1 MTVQRRGK
9 QARTLR
15 VLVGIA
21 SLFALGL
28 QVVGAAP
35 SAAGADTAAGGA
47 RCEELTELAVPETE
61 ITVSEL
67 VPAGDYVDAEGTVHR
82 DLPEFCR
89 VAARVDPSLKFEVWI
104 PSTTWN
110 ERFLGVGNGGF
121 AGNISYSAMAPAL
134 SAGYAT
140 ASTDTG
146 HSRSDSSNSWISDP
160 TQLEM
165 WGRTSIHLMTV
176 RAKQILT
183 AYHEQAPKFS
193 YFEGGSTGGRQAM
206 DQAEFFPDD
215 YDGIVS
221 HSPGMDYS
229 HVMMAVL
236 WTAQRLANSPSG
248 ALDSDDRKL
257 LNDAVLAAC
266 GGRDGVASDP
276 FLNDPRDCHY
286 NVKRLECRPGTSVGC
301 LTAEQ
306 VRTAEHVYTAVTNQG
321 TGEHLYPGFAYG
333 SEAAWN
339 FAAERQAL
347 ISYPQAL
354 LGRAV
359 FDDPEWDWRSFDWD
373 EDVKLV
379 EEKLSPKI
387 DPTRTD
393 LSKFEARG
401 GKLIMTQGWSDP
413 FQSGSLPIEYYTRV
427 LLERDGTTPRSALRD
442 VQEFYRLFMIPGGG
456 HVTGGVGPNSFDA
469 LSAVRAWVE
478 QGTAPSQMIAT
489 KYENDQPENRVV
501 MTRPLCA
508 YPQVAGYDG
517 IGPTTEASSFR
528 CEDDWGDFAEDVASE
543 RQRMRVR
550 ARSN

>member
-1 MTVQRRGK
+1 MTVRRPGSSGG
-9 QARTLR
+9 TLR

-35 SAAGADTAAGGA
+35 SAAGADTGAGSA
-47 RCEELTELAVPETE
+47 RCEELTELAVSDTE
-61 ITVSEL
+61 ITASEF

-89 VAARVDPSLKFEVWI
+89 VAATVAPSLKFEVWL
-104 PSTTWN
+104 PTATWN

-121 AGNISYSAMAPAL
+121 AGNISYDAMAPAL

-146 HSRSDSSNSWISDP
+146 HSNTDSTNSWISNP

-183 AYHEQAPKFS
+183 AFNGKAARYS

-236 WTAQRLANSPSG
+236 WTAQRLAESPSG
-248 ALDSDDRKL
+248 ALDGGDRKL

-266 GGRDGVASDP
+266 GGRDGVAGDP

-286 NVKRLECRPGTSVGC
+286 NVKRLECRSGTSARC

-306 VRTAEHVYTAVTNQG
+306 VRTAEHVYAEVANQG
-321 TGEHLYPGFAYG
+321 TGEHIYPGFAYG

-347 ISYPQAL
+347 VSYPQAL

-359 FDDPEWDWRSFDWD
+359 FDDPQWDWRSFDWN

-393 LSKFEARG
+393 LSKFDARG
-401 GKLIMTQGWSDP
+401 GKLIMTQGWADP

-427 LLERDGTTPRSALRD
+427 LLERDGSTVRSALRD

-456 HVTGGVGPNSFDA
+456 HVSGGVGPNSFDA

-478 QGTAPSQMIAT
+478 QGTAPKQMVAT

-501 MTRPLCA
+501 MSRPLCP
-508 YPQVAGYDG
+508 YPQIARYDG
-517 IGPTTEASSFR
+517 AGATTEASNFG
-528 CEDDWGDFAEDVASE
+528 CENDWGDFAEDVARE
-543 RQRMRVR
+543 QQRMQIRE
-550 ARSN
+550 RSN

>member
-1 MTVQRRGK
+1 MTVRRPGSSGG
-9 QARTLR
+9 TLR

-21 SLFALGL
+21 SLFALSL
-28 QVVGAAP
+28 QIVGAAP
-35 SAAGADTAAGGA
+35 SAADTDAGSA
-47 RCEELTELAVPETE
+47 RCEELTELSVPDTE
-61 ITVSEL
+61 ITASEL

-89 VAARVDPSLKFEVWI
+89 VAATVAPSLKFEVWL
-104 PSTTWN
+104 PTVTWN

-121 AGNISYSAMAPAL
+121 AGNISYDAMAPAL

-146 HSRSDSSNSWISDP
+146 HSDTDSTNSWISNP

-183 AYHEQAPKFS
+183 AFNEKAPKFS

-206 DQAEFFPDD
+206 DQAEFFPND

-236 WTAQRLANSPSG
+236 WTAQRLAESPSG
-248 ALDSDDRKL
+248 ALDGGDRKL
-257 LNDAVLAAC
+257 LNDTVLAAC
-266 GGRDGVASDP
+266 GGRDGVAGDP

-286 NVKRLECRPGTSVGC
+286 KVKRLECRSGTSAGC

-306 VRTAEHVYTAVTNQG
+306 VRTAEHVYAKVANQG
-321 TGEHLYPGFAYG
+321 TGEHIYPGFAYG

-339 FAAERQAL
+339 FTAERQAL
-347 ISYPQAL
+347 VSYPQAL

-359 FDDPEWDWRSFDWD
+359 FDDPQWDWRSFDWD
-373 EDVKLV
+373 EDVNLV

-393 LSKFEARG
+393 LSKFDARG
-401 GKLIMTQGWSDP
+401 GKLIMTQGWADP

-427 LLERDGTTPRSALRD
+427 LLERNGSTVRSALRD

-456 HVTGGVGPNSFDA
+456 HVSGGVGPNSFDA
-469 LSAVRAWVE
+469 LAAVRAWVE
-478 QGTAPSQMIAT
+478 QGIAPKQMVAT
-489 KYENDQPENRVV
+489 KYENDRPENRVV
-501 MTRPLCA
+501 MSRPLCP
-508 YPQVAGYDG
+508 YPQIAGYVG
-517 IGPTTEASSFR
+517 AGPTTEASSFR
-528 CEDDWGDFAEDVASE
+528 CENDWGDFAEDVARE
-543 RQRMRVR
+543 QQRMQLREP
-550 ARSN
+550 SN

>member
-1 MTVQRRGK
+1 MTARRPRRSGG
-9 QARTLR
+9 TLR
-15 VLVGIA
+15 VLVGIV
-21 SLFALGL
+21 SLFALSL
-28 QVVGAAP
+28 QIAGAAP
-35 SAAGADTAAGGA
+35 SAADVDTDAGGA
-47 RCEELTELAVPETE
+47 RCEEMTELSVPDTE
-61 ITVSEL
+61 ITAGEL
-67 VPAGDYVDAEGTVHR
+67 VPAGDFVDAEGTVHR

-89 VAARVDPSLKFEVWI
+89 VAARVAPSLNFEVWM
-104 PSTTWN
+104 PTATWN

-121 AGNISYSAMAPAL
+121 AGNIRYDSMAPAL
-134 SAGYAT
+134 AKGYAT

-146 HSRSDSSNSWISDP
+146 HSKSDSANSWISNP
-160 TQLEM
+160 AQLEM
-165 WGRTSIHLMTV
+165 WGRTSIHLMTL

-183 AYHEQAPKFS
+183 AYHEKAPKFS

-206 DQAEFFPDD
+206 GQAEFFPDD

-236 WTAQRLANSPSG
+236 WTAQRLADRPKG

-286 NVKRLECRPGTSVGC
+286 NVKRLECRPGTSTGC

-321 TGEHLYPGFAYG
+321 SGEHLYPGFAYG

-339 FAAERQAL
+339 FAAERQEL
-347 ISYPQAL
+347 VSYPQAL
-354 LGRAV
+354 FGRAV

-373 EDVKLV
+373 EDVALV

-387 DPTRTD
+387 DPTRAD
-393 LSKFEARG
+393 LSKFDERG

-427 LLERDGTTPRSALRD
+427 LLERDGSTVRSALRD

-456 HVTGGVGPNSFDA
+456 HVTGGMGPNSFDA

-478 QGTAPSQMIAT
+478 QGIAPKQMVAT
-489 KYENDQPENRVV
+489 KYQDDRQENRVV
-501 MTRPLCA
+501 MTRPLCP
-508 YPQVAGYDG
+508 YPQIAGYDG
-517 IGPTTEASSFR
+517 AGPTTEASSFR
-528 CEDDWGDFAEDVASE
+528 RENDWGDFAKDVARE
-543 RQRMRVR
+543 KQRMQARE
-550 ARSN
+550 RSN